1 MSPATT
7 HAASRVEDFDE
18 ISQVMK
24 TLLEGEAA
32 GDVAKLKSVFHPDAR
47 MFGQA
52 EGQRY
57 DLSISEYYAFA
68 ASAPANSEGNYRA
81 RVLSVQQTGDVAI
94 VVAVEENCWGGGSKS
109 GSSASATASSAKRR
123 ASSKRAAPQ
132 ALLPAQL
139 SSTHR
144 RR

>member
-1 MSPATT
+1 MSPISTPST
-7 HAASRVEDFDE
+7 SQVEDFDE

-32 GDVAKLKSVFHPDAR
+32 GDVAKLQSVFHADAR

-57 DLSISEYYAFA
+57 DLPIGEYFAFA

-94 VVAVEENCWGGGSKS
+94 VVAVEENCWGSVSFIDYFSLSRIAGDWKIVNKIFAHTGGKMP
-109 GSSASATASSAKRR
+109 G
-123 ASSKRAAPQ
+123 
-132 ALLPAQL
+132 
-139 SSTHR
+139 
-144 RR
+144 